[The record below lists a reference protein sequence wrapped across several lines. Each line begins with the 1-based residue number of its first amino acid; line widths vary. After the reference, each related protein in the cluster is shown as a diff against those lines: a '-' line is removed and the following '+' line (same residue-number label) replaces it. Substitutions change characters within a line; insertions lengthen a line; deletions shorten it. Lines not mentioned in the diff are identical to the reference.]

1 VKDARLVIR
10 SEVWPRG
17 QTSLLQV
24 EPPPVISFLPM
35 PRRSRTDLNVV
46 PLPGRGRPEPPK
58 DLTSAEQRVWRNIV
72 DSSPDRWF
80 DPAGQELLGLVVTQV
95 VAAKEHA
102 GRFRRIRSQGG
113 PIEDELMILKAHRD
127 ATKIVIAGMAAL
139 RVSPQS
145 RTRPGQA
152 ATAHAA
158 GPGGPKPWNWRAEIV
173 DPESVSDGD
182 EPA

>member
-1 VKDARLVIR
+1 
-10 SEVWPRG
+10 
-17 QTSLLQV
+17 
-24 EPPPVISFLPM
+24 M
-35 PRRSRTDLNVV
+35 PRKPPDHLNLV

-58 DLTSAEQRVWRNIV
+58 DLTQIEQRVWRNLV

-80 DPAGQELLGLVVTQV
+80 DPAGQELLGLILTQI

-102 GRFRRIRSQGG
+102 SRLRRIRASRA

-127 ATKIVIAGMAAL
+127 ATKLAIAGMQAL
-139 RVSPQS
+139 RVTPQS

-158 GPGGPKPWNWRAEIV
+158 GPGSPKPWDWRAEIT
-173 DPESVSDGD
+173 DASPPPTLSDDDGD
-182 EPA
+182 APA